1 MQQRNENLTTTL
13 CVSAIELT
21 KEVNANC
28 GPLLKEFKA
37 KIDEDEGVRAKIKDL
52 QQRVEKFATSFPLP
66 GFDDW

>member
-1 MQQRNENLTTTL
+1 MF
-13 CVSAIELT
+13 VSAIELT

-37 KIDEDEGVRAKIKDL
+37 KVEEDEGVRAKIKDL
-52 QQRVEKFATSFPLP
+52 KQRVENFAIGFPMP